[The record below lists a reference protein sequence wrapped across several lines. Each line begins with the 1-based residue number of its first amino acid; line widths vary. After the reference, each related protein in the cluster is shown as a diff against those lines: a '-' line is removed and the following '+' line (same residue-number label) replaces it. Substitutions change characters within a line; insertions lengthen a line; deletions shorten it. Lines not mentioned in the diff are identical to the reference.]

1 MREKSKKN
9 PNSKKKIQKPLV
21 SGNKRF
27 PLKEKTQKI
36 FLLFFYKNKILLKE
50 RMEEIL
56 NLRDKKGMEGINLTE
71 EKMEENSERMGV
83 NSDPGVNS
91 ETEVNQE
98 TVVYQETEVNQ
109 ETKVNQ
115 EDETIS
121 SPVVIN
127 STKVEI
133 INSEAVVNQKE
144 ETSSVV
150 KVNSKV
156 GQVKSPIR
164 LAEQQ
169 VKISSQLNPMEK
181 V

>member
-1 MREKSKKN
+1 
-9 PNSKKKIQKPLV
+9 
-21 SGNKRF
+21 
-27 PLKEKTQKI
+27 
-36 FLLFFYKNKILLKE
+36 
-50 RMEEIL
+50 MEEIL
-56 NLRDKKGMEGINLTE
+56 NLRDKDRMEEINLIE

-91 ETEVNQE
+91 ETEVNK
-98 TVVYQETEVNQ
+98 ETEVNQ
-109 ETKVNQ
+109 EDETISLPVVINSTKV
-115 EDETIS
+115 ETIS

-169 VKISSQLNPMEK
+169 VKISTQLNPMEK

>member
-1 MREKSKKN
+1 
-9 PNSKKKIQKPLV
+9 
-21 SGNKRF
+21 
-27 PLKEKTQKI
+27 
-36 FLLFFYKNKILLKE
+36 
-50 RMEEIL
+50 MEEIL
-56 NLRDKKGMEGINLTE
+56 NLGDKDRMEEINLIE

-98 TVVYQETEVNQ
+98 
-109 ETKVNQ
+109 
-115 EDETIS
+115 DETIN

-127 STKVEI
+127 STKVEM

-169 VKISSQLNPMEK
+169 VKISTLLNPMEK